1 MVITPLRKRRIAQ
14 RIQSEDIEKHTH
26 TLILQLRELIVLG
39 DINKKQIYI
48 FYYRN
53 TCTNYLY
60 LKINYIRR
68 VLGE

>member
-26 TLILQLRELIVLG
+26 TLILQSRELIVLD

-48 FYYRN
+48 YSI
-53 TCTNYLY
+53 TEILV
-60 LKINYIRR
+60 LIIYI
-68 VLGE
+68 